1 MDQQMEEK
9 EKKYF
14 LDTEVKIQKQM
25 ETLQGVIEKGKAD
38 VQKQK
43 EFVWENVT
51 DMDEEEVLENK
62 QSLED
67 EVLLLE
73 FYEKNRV
80 YIN

>member
-73 FYEKNRV
+73 SYEKNRKK
-80 YIN
+80 